1 MRGQCYKDKDVKT
14 VSKIKPYLLRNARQ
28 LRKSGTDA
36 EQWVWKRLRNRQI
49 NGYKFCRQVPIGNYV
64 VDFLCKK
71 AKLIIELDGSQHSL
85 QKQHDQQRTKYLVA
99 QGYRVVR
106 YWDNQVLQEGEAVL
120 EDILGELESES

>member
-36 EQWVWKRLRNRQI
+36 EQWVWKHLRNRQI

-85 QKQHDQQRTKYLVA
+85 QKQHDQQRTEYLVA

-106 YWDNQVLQEGEAVL
+106 YWNNQVLQEGEAVL
-120 EDILGELESES
+120 EDILKELESES